1 MSQLSNT
8 SSLENARATKNGIDP
23 IQDFPA
29 RRDRQFRANPVLMG
43 DTRCCARESALVYA
57 DRSEL

>member
-43 DTRCCARESALVYA
+43 DTRYCPVNLHLSMQIDQSC
-57 DRSEL
+57 